1 MERKL
6 MIAPSM
12 GCCDLFDMER
22 QVRIIDEKSDFLH
35 MDIKDGVYVPSF
47 GIGPESVSY
56 THLTLPTNSRV

>member
-22 QVRIIDEKSDFLH
+22 QVRIIDEKSE
-35 MDIKDGVYVPSF
+35 MVYMYQAL
-47 GIGPESVSY
+47 ESDQ
-56 THLTLPTNSRV
+56 NF

>member
-22 QVRIIDEKSDFLH
+22 QVRIIDEYTNGCTFNDQASTT
-35 MDIKDGVYVPSF
+35 VP
-47 GIGPESVSY
+47 
-56 THLTLPTNSRV
+56 

>member
-35 MDIKDGVYVPSF
+35 MDIKRWCIVYQAL
-47 GIGPESVSY
+47 ESDQ
-56 THLTLPTNSRV
+56 NF

>member
-35 MDIKDGVYVPSF
+35 MDIKVVYMYQAL
-47 GIGPESVSY
+47 ESDQ
-56 THLTLPTNSRV
+56 NF

>member
-22 QVRIIDEKSDFLH
+22 QVRFIDEKSDFLH
-35 MDIKDGVYVPSF
+35 MDIKDGVYAKLWNRTRISSSIK
-47 GIGPESVSY
+47 GQS
-56 THLTLPTNSRV
+56 

>member
-6 MIAPSM
+6 MIAPPM

-22 QVRIIDEKSDFLH
+22 QVRIIDEKSNFLH

-47 GIGPESVSY
+47 GIGSEF
-56 THLTLPTNSRV
+56 LATLKD

>member
-35 MDIKDGVYVPSF
+35 MDIKMVYMYSF
-47 GIGPESVSY
+47 ESDQ
-56 THLTLPTNSRV
+56 NF

>member
-35 MDIKDGVYVPSF
+35 MDIKDGVYVKLWNRTRISSSIK
-47 GIGPESVSY
+47 GQS
-56 THLTLPTNSRV
+56 

>member
-35 MDIKDGVYVPSF
+35 MDYQKMVLICTKLWNRTRISSSIKGQS
-47 GIGPESVSY
+47 
-56 THLTLPTNSRV
+56 

>member
-35 MDIKDGVYVPSF
+35 MDIKDGVMYQAL
-47 GIGPESVSY
+47 ESDQ
-56 THLTLPTNSRV
+56 NF

>member
-22 QVRIIDEKSDFLH
+22 QVRIIDENQTSYIWISKMVYMYQALESDQNF
-35 MDIKDGVYVPSF
+35 
-47 GIGPESVSY
+47 
-56 THLTLPTNSRV
+56 

>member
-35 MDIKDGVYVPSF
+35 MDIMYQAL
-47 GIGPESVSY
+47 ESDQ
-56 THLTLPTNSRV
+56 NF

>member
-22 QVRIIDEKSDFLH
+22 QDLKTKAVLLR
-35 MDIKDGVYVPSF
+35 
-47 GIGPESVSY
+47 
-56 THLTLPTNSRV
+56 SRVWNEN

>member
-1 MERKL
+1 

-35 MDIKDGVYVPSF
+35 YGYKTSKTGDKGLNRSIPCEG
-47 GIGPESVSY
+47 
-56 THLTLPTNSRV
+56 

>member
-22 QVRIIDEKSDFLH
+22 QVRMKNQTSYIWISKMVYMYQALESDQNF
-35 MDIKDGVYVPSF
+35 
-47 GIGPESVSY
+47 
-56 THLTLPTNSRV
+56 